1 MKLLSLSV
9 LFPKIYNGCN
19 DEQHEKY
26 IELNALLLDSRINE
40 IYNLVTAGDYAN
52 AADAITKL
60 KNELEHTAP
69 HSLKLAWTSLMQ
81 MCMSIKTDNINQA
94 ITEGIDT
101 LHALAETD
109 TDRKDVEYMS
119 IAASVIYN
127 LAFVHL
133 KLGESKKAER
143 ELLKSQKLFEKL
155 AKKDNERFAPALLAA
170 VEASTEIFKSK
181 LKQMNI
187 LAHYQVA
194 TEMYQG
200 KVSAGVSEA
209 INSLV
214 DSISAEGDIH
224 LQLGN
229 YRDAIKYY
237 TKALRYQ
244 KRISASMGMKE
255 LKISINLGKALLNVI
270 NRHAAGEQLL
280 NSILPLAQQM
290 NATKEVEEIKTL
302 LANNNNFDIMKFWKN
317 LFVAIITIAF
327 SSMIANAQTMI
338 GHRGSIWGVENTTA
352 AFVNGITHAGYN
364 GLECDIRT
372 TADGTFIVNHDASL
386 KRLGGDSTAIEN
398 RNAIDVLNEQLC
410 QERDGISYEGHIITL
425 GEFLDICN
433 EFDCIPVIEIKK
445 CWNIYSDNDDP
456 ADFCYDGVPALI
468 DLIKSKGLEDKAV
481 IISFMAGVLDNI
493 HQNYPEMHL
502 QFLTEKDWRLSLDF
516 CKERNMDIDVHY
528 KIADAQLVETF
539 HQLGLK
545 VNTWTVDDPA
555 EFKRLQE
562 LGVDMVTT
570 NKIIK

>member
-1 MKLLSLSV
+1 MKLLSLNV
-9 LFPKIYNGCN
+9 LFPKIYNGCD
-19 DEQHEKY
+19 DEQPEKC

-40 IYNLVTAGDYAN
+40 IYNLVAAEDYAN
-52 AADAITKL
+52 ATDAIDKL

-69 HSLKLAWTSLMQ
+69 HSLKLAWASLMQ
-81 MCMSIKTDNINQA
+81 MCMSIKAENFNQA
-94 ITEGIDT
+94 INEGIDT
-101 LHALAETD
+101 LHALAATD
-109 TDRKDVEYMS
+109 DDRKNVEYMS

-127 LAFVHL
+127 LAFVHF

-143 ELLKSQKLFEKL
+143 ELVKSQKLFEKL
-155 AKKDNERFAPALLAA
+155 AKKDSERFAPAMLAA

-280 NSILPLAQQM
+280 NSILPLARQM

-302 LANNNNFDIMKFWKN
+302 LANNNFDIMKFWKN
-317 LFVAIITIAF
+317 LFVAIITIAS

-352 AFVNGITHAGYN
+352 AFINGITHAGYD

-372 TADGTFIVNHDASL
+372 TADGTFIVNHDANL
-386 KRLGGDSTAIEN
+386 KRLGGDSTAIKD

-410 QERDGISYEGHIITL
+410 QVRDGISYEGHIITL

-433 EFDCIPVIEIKK
+433 EFDCIPVIEIKN
-445 CWNIYSDNDDP
+445 CHNIYSNNNDST
-456 ADFCYDGVPALI
+456 DFCYDGVPALI
-468 DLIKSKGLEDKAV
+468 DLIRSKGLEKKTV

-493 HQNYPEMHL
+493 HKNYPEMHL
-502 QFLTEKDWRLSLDF
+502 QFLTDNDWKLALDF

-528 KIADAQLVETF
+528 KIADTRLVETF
-539 HQLGLK
+539 HKLGLK